1 MELIEIY
8 PENYGLGIKEL
19 ITAAAVKLYLMEID
33 ERVAKKE
40 LSKVLKPE
48 ILKVDFQKVS
58 PVEKP
63 IFLSTKVDAKA
74 MESFLDKALR
84 YSVDAVAGGMNG
96 TFGIRQSITTAI
108 RGVSGMEIVRNS
120 SFEFLQFMAD
130 CYRTMW

>member
-1 MELIEIY
+1 MELMEIY
-8 PENYGLGIKEL
+8 PENYRLGMREL
-19 ITAAAVKLYLMEID
+19 IAAAAVKLYLMEID

-63 IFLSTKVDAKA
+63 IFFFTKVDAKA

-108 RGVSGMEIVRNS
+108 RGVAGVDIIRSV